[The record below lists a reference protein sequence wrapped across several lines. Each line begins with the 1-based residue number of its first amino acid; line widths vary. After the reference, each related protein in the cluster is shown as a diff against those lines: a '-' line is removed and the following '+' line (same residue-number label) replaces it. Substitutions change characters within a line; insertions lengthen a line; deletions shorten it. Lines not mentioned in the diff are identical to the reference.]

1 MARSLPHPES
11 DMNLITPFRIALREL
26 KGGVKNFQILVVCL
40 TLGVASVSAVGLV
53 QSGIE
58 QSLQEQGATI
68 LGGDI
73 ELEFA
78 YRYADQ
84 NEKQWMVENAT
95 SISEIVE
102 FRSMAV
108 ANKEGTADRALTQIK
123 AVDDLYPLYGELR
136 LDNDL
141 LPKDAFKPVN
151 GIPGAIMRKALV
163 ERLGLTIG
171 SEFRL
176 GFNTFRL
183 SGVILQEPD
192 ETGGNFSLGPRTMVL
207 LEDLTNSG
215 LIDDGTLFSSR
226 YRLTVPVN
234 VDMDALRNNAETVL
248 GSTFSWR
255 DKRNGSPGIQAV
267 VERVGAFLTLV
278 GLAGLIVGGIGI
290 SLTVSTYL
298 ETKTKVIATLKTL
311 GAEQMTIFLIYLIQV
326 VVLIAIGIFFG
337 LILGVLI
344 PFLLESILSDLL
356 PVPFAF
362 EIHLV
367 DLLESAFYGL
377 LIGLIFSIW
386 ALAKT
391 CDIKPGALYRD
402 ANINPWKI
410 RIVPYGIVL
419 IILIGVF
426 IASAS
431 VFSGIPRLTLYIS
444 GGIIGTLIALGL
456 IAQASRYLS
465 FQMGH
470 SKFARGKIALGL
482 ALRSIGESGNGVIS
496 LTLALGLGL
505 SVLAS
510 IGQIS
515 NNLLRNITGDIP
527 QVAPTFFVIDI
538 QNQDLPQFREL
549 VMEFP
554 SVTNIESAPML
565 RGIIT
570 EINGIPSRE
579 ISGDHWVLE
588 GDRGITYSDTLPEN
602 TIITEGIWWEEDYAG
617 PPLVSFAEEE
627 GKELGLKLGD
637 DITLNILG
645 RNIEAEIVNFRSVD
659 FSSVGLGFILSMN
672 PAALAG
678 APHSHIATI
687 YTEDNAEEE
696 LFERITSAYPSITV
710 ISVSEGIAN
719 VSRIISSLG
728 SAIIYASSITLVL
741 GFVVLLGAA
750 ASSVAARVYESAILK
765 VLGAT
770 RRTLMFSLALRSIIL
785 GISASLVAFFAG
797 ITGGWAV
804 MNFVLEASFRIEPLS
819 GFLIVFGGALLSL
832 LASLFYF
839 SQPLNSKPSAILY
852 NRD

>member
-1 MARSLPHPES
+1 
-11 DMNLITPFRIALREL
+11 MNLMTSLRIALREL
-26 KGGVKNFQILVVCL
+26 RGGARNFRILVVCL

-58 QSLQEQGATI
+58 KSLEEQGAVI

-73 ELEFA
+73 ELEFS

-84 NEKQWMVENAT
+84 DEKQWMEKNAT
-95 SISEIVE
+95 KISEIVE

-108 ANKEGTADRALTQIK
+108 ADKEGVTERALTQIK
-123 AVDDLYPLYGELR
+123 AVDEIYPLYGELR
-136 LDNDL
+136 LDNNITLDEAFA
-141 LPKDAFKPVN
+141 PKN

-163 ERLGLTIG
+163 ERLGLELG

-176 GFNTFRL
+176 GYNTFRL
-183 SGVILQEPD
+183 SGIILQEPD

-207 LEDLTNSG
+207 LKDLENSG
-215 LIDDGTLFSSR
+215 LIDEGTLFSSR
-226 YRLTVPVN
+226 YRMIIPDNEELDT
-234 VDMDALRNNAETVL
+234 LRENAESLL
-248 GSTFSWR
+248 GNTFSWR
-255 DKRNGSPGIQAV
+255 DKRNGSPGIQSV

-278 GLAGLIVGGIGI
+278 GLAGLVVGGIGI

-311 GAEQMTIFLIYLIQV
+311 GADQMTIFFIYLFQV
-326 VVLIAIGIFFG
+326 LVLIAFGIIFG
-337 LILGVLI
+337 LMVGVLL
-344 PFLLESILSDLL
+344 PFLLESVLTELL
-356 PVPFAF
+356 PVPFSF
-362 EIHLV
+362 EIHLF
-367 DLLESAFYGL
+367 DILESAFYGL

-386 ALAKT
+386 SLAKT
-391 CDIKPGALYRD
+391 CDIKPGALYRE

-410 RIVPYGIVL
+410 RIVPYGILLVV
-419 IILIGVF
+419 LIGVF

-444 GGIIGTLIALGL
+444 GGITGTLIALGL

-470 SKFARGKIALGL
+470 SKFVRGKISLGL
-482 ALRSIGESGNGVIS
+482 ALRSIGETGNGVIS

-527 QVAPTFFVIDI
+527 LVAPTFFVIDI
-538 QNQDLPQFREL
+538 QNHDLNQFREMVL
-549 VMEFP
+549 SFP
-554 SVTNIESAPML
+554 DVTKIESAPML

-570 EINGIPSRE
+570 KVNGIPSRE

-588 GDRGITYSDTLPEN
+588 GDRGITYSN
-602 TIITEGIWWEEDYAG
+602 TPPDNAIITEGTWWEEDYEG
-617 PPLVSFAEEE
+617 PPVVSFSDEE
-627 GKELGLKLGD
+627 GKELGLQLGD
-637 DITLNILG
+637 YITLNILG
-645 RNIEAEIVNFRSVD
+645 RNIEAEIVNFRNVD
-659 FSSVGLGFILSMN
+659 FSTVGLGFILSMN
-672 PAALAG
+672 PGALAG

-687 YTEDNAEEE
+687 YTEDNIEEG
-696 LFERITSAYPSITV
+696 LFESITSAYPSITV

-719 VSRIISSLG
+719 VTRILSGLG

-741 GFVVLLGAA
+741 GFVVLLGAS

-765 VLGAT
+765 VIGAT

-785 GISASLVAFFAG
+785 GISASLVAFIAG

-819 GFLIVFGGALLSL
+819 GLMIVLGGALLSL
-832 LASLFYF
+832 IASLFYF
-839 SQPLNSKPSAILY
+839 SQPLNSKPSTILY
-852 NRD
+852 NRE